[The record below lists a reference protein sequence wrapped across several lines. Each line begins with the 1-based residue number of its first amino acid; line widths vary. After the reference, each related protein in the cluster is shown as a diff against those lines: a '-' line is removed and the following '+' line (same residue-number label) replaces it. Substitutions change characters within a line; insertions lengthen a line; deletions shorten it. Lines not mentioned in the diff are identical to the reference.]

1 MKSAIISVGT
11 ELLFGQIV
19 NTNAA
24 YLSQELNEMGVD
36 VLYHYTMG
44 DNPGRLKRVLEFAME
59 DCDLFLVTGGL
70 GPTGGR
76 PDERDDL

>member
-11 ELLFGQIV
+11 ELLFGQVV

-36 VLYHYTMG
+36 VLYHYTMETIPAG
-44 DNPGRLKRVLEFAME
+44 
-59 DCDLFLVTGGL
+59 
-70 GPTGGR
+70 
-76 PDERDDL
+76 

>member
-1 MKSAIISVGT
+1 MKSAVISVGT

-24 YLSQELNEMGVD
+24 YLSQELNDMGVD

-44 DNPGRLKRVLEFAME
+44 DNPQRFRRVMEFAM
-59 DCDLFLVTGGL
+59 
-70 GPTGGR
+70 
-76 PDERDDL
+76 

>member
-11 ELLFGQIV
+11 ELLTGQVV

-24 YLSQELNEMGVD
+24 YLSQELNDMGID

-44 DNPGRLKRVLEFAME
+44 DDPSHLKRILEFAVE
-59 DCDLFLVTGGL
+59 DCDLFLITGA
-70 GPTGGR
+70 
-76 PDERDDL
+76 